1 MARGVSFIVTTVST
15 TVSATYRKAQAFINS
30 LSSAVS
36 GVGASFVGVADAGG
50 YFTGTTLES
59 VLAELGILTS
69 KIITDPGNGGA
80 IPVTRSGCVALV
92 TTAAQTRTL
101 AAPTFVNQQLC
112 LYFKTDGGDCVITV
126 SGGIDLVSH
135 TTITL
140 TTVDD
145 FVYLVGAY
153 NGTALRWRLAATN
166 GAVNI
171 T

>member
-92 TTAAQTRTL
+92 TAGAETRTL
-101 AAPTFVNQQLC
+101 AAPTFVNQMLT
-112 LYFKTDGGDCVITV
+112 LYFKTDGGDCVVTAATGLNA
-126 SGGIDLVSH
+126 GGN
-135 TTITL
+135 TRITL
-140 TTVDD
+140 NDEND
-145 FVYLVGAY
+145 SIQLIGAY
-153 NGTALRWRLAATN
+153 NGTALRWRVSQNDGTTL
-166 GAVNI
+166 G
-171 T
+171 